1 MKNSEGNPDE
11 LKEKFWKA
19 LASSP
24 YLFLQ
29 LDGDSATAV
38 PMSPQL
44 DEDANHAIWF
54 FTQKKSKFAA
64 LGAVTA
70 TFESKGHDLFAR
82 FDGNLSV
89 ETSRERFEQFWNNFV
104 AAWYDGGKDDPDI
117 LFPRQRGNLG
127 WRCRTAQYRQDGTR
141 NDNSRR
147 RRETPCE
154 GNGALIKMRHAYGKG
169 PLPARSGPCLF

>member
-117 LFPRQRGNLG
+117 LFLRMDLGNAEIWDGDVGLLNTAKMALG
-127 WRCRTAQYRQDGTR
+127 MTIHDDAEKRHVKETA
-141 NDNSRR
+141 
-147 RRETPCE
+147 
-154 GNGALIKMRHAYGKG
+154 L
-169 PLPARSGPCLF
+169 